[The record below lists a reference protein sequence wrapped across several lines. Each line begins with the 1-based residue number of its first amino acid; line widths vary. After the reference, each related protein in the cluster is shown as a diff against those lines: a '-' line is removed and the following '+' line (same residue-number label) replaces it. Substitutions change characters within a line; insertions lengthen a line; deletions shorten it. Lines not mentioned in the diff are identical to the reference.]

1 MIYINS
7 VILYHSHLILFYSQ
21 FSTLQSSIFYK
32 TEAWDEDRN
41 WIQNPLSTS
50 QSSQVLIVT
59 HHKYQM
65 IRFDFARHCY
75 SYRQLLNAWKLWFQ
89 RAKFDI
95 AMKSSTSQERPPAQI
110 HISCHFCGKSIS
122 ASMQGLSRTRV
133 PFGRL
138 GSTPNKLKVDFYSS
152 AGISYNL
159 YIYLKFFL

>member
-1 MIYINS
+1 MRIGIEFKIRYLQVNQ
-7 VILYHSHLILFYSQ
+7 VK
-21 FSTLQSSIFYK
+21 FSY
-32 TEAWDEDRN
+32 E
-41 WIQNPLSTS
+41 
-50 QSSQVLIVT
+50 VT

-138 GSTPNKLKVDFYSS
+138 GSTPNKLKVDFYS
-152 AGISYNL
+152 
-159 YIYLKFFL
+159 FLLFS